1 MEEGMDRRTI
11 RPDVLMLMANQGET
25 KASILSLLCILR
37 GVIGGLKG
45 QFGHCWG
52 ETAALLWRGQQQEN
66 AGAAEYIHTSPHLIQ
81 IDH

>member
-11 RPDVLMLMANQGET
+11 RPDVLMLMTNQGET

-45 QFGHCWG
+45 
-52 ETAALLWRGQQQEN
+52 
-66 AGAAEYIHTSPHLIQ
+66 
-81 IDH
+81 